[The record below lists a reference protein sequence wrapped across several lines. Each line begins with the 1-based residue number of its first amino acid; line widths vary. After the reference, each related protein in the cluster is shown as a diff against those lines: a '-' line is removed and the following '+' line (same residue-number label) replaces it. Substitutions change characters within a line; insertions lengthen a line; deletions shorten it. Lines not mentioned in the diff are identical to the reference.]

1 MVTFGIEEEYLLVD
15 PATGLPKFI
24 SSEVSARLQAS
35 VHVDD
40 GDIQHELLAC
50 QLETSTPPCHTAQ
63 EALESLLAFRGEL
76 SKAAHKS
83 LARAASTGAA
93 PKMDEAP
100 PEITDDRRYHRL
112 RGSARAIVA
121 DQYVNGLHVHVN
133 VPDKEAG
140 VRALNRIRPWLP
152 TLVALSANSPF
163 WQDRDS
169 GFESWRTISYRRWP
183 VQGIPPV
190 FNGAADYEDRVQHLI
205 DTGVIID
212 RGVIT
217 WVARLSEN
225 YPTLEVRACDAQLE
239 ARDSVL
245 LAVLIRA
252 LVTTALNGPS
262 QPDPAHPGSAPAG
275 SAPAGSAPAGSAYAG
290 QQLTPELLDAALWQ
304 AARHGLSED
313 LIHPATGRLAPAAD
327 VTAALLALVQPAL
340 VEAGDSEFAAD
351 GLARMVERGTGSV
364 RQRRARDQGGLPAL
378 LDLFSAS
385 LTAG

>member
-15 PATGLPKFI
+15 PVTGLPKFI
-24 SSEVSARLQAS
+24 STEVSRVLQSS
-35 VHVDD
+35 VEVDD

-63 EALESLLAFRGEL
+63 EALHSLLAFRVEL
-76 SKAAHKS
+76 AKAAYKS

-93 PKMDEAP
+93 PKMEEAP
-100 PEITDDRRYHRL
+100 PKVTDDRRYHRL
-112 RGSARAIVA
+112 RRSARAIVA
-121 DQYVNGLHVHVN
+121 DQYVNGLHVHVQI
-133 VPDKEAG
+133 PDREAG
-140 VRALNRIRPWLP
+140 VNALNRIRPWLP
-152 TLVALSANSPF
+152 VLVALSANSPF

-183 VQGIPPV
+183 IQGVPPV
-190 FNGAADYEDRVQHLI
+190 FIDAADYEARVQHLL

-252 LVTTALNGPS
+252 LVTTALDDPS
-262 QPDPAHPGSAPAG
+262 RLDSLPAG
-275 SAPAGSAPAGSAYAG
+275 SAHAGSAHAHL
-290 QQLTPELLDAALWQ
+290 QLTTEIIDAALWQ
-304 AARHGLSED
+304 AARHGLTGD
-313 LIHPATGRLAPAAD
+313 LVHPVTGRLAPAAN
-327 VTAALLALVQPAL
+327 VTAALLALVTPAL
-340 VEAGDSEFAAD
+340 DEAGDYGFAVD
-351 GLARMVERGTGSV
+351 GLARIAERGTGSI
-364 RQRRARDQGGLPAL
+364 RQRRAREQGGLPAL
-378 LDLFSAS
+378 LDLFSGS
-385 LTAG
+385 LTAR

>member
-24 SSEVSARLQAS
+24 SPEVSGRLQAS
-35 VHVDD
+35 LQLDD

-50 QLETSTPPCHTAQ
+50 QLETATPPCHTAQ

-76 SKAAHKS
+76 AKAAYKS

-121 DQYVNGLHVHVN
+121 DQYVNGLHVHVQI
-133 VPDKEAG
+133 PDKETG
-140 VRALNRIRPWLP
+140 VSALNRIRPWLP

-183 VQGIPPV
+183 IQGIPPV
-190 FNGAADYEDRVQHLI
+190 FKDAADYEARVQHLM

-252 LVTTALNGPS
+252 LVTTAFNGPL
-262 QPDPAHPGSAPAG
+262 QPDTVKAG
-275 SAPAGSAPAGSAYAG
+275 SEQAGSPHAGSNQAG
-290 QQLTPELLDAALWQ
+290 QQLTTEILDAALWQ
-304 AARHGLSED
+304 AARHGLTGD
-313 LIHPATGRLAPAAD
+313 LIHPATGRLAPAVD
-327 VTAALLALVQPAL
+327 VSAALLELVQPAL
-340 VEAGDSEFAAD
+340 DEAGDSGFVAD
-351 GLARMVERGTGSV
+351 GLARIAERGTGSA
-364 RQRRARDQGGLPAL
+364 RQRRAREQGGLRAL

-385 LTAG
+385 LTAS